1 MRNILIVL
9 LLILVSCTRKTVQEP
24 RINQVNISALSFYR
38 EGNGSS
44 IPLAATEG
52 NITLAF
58 GSPDSIRGTLA
69 ESKSDPIIKWIYNGA
84 VIYLQSGRMVN
95 INLESASFG
104 LEFKGASVKV
114 GENIS
119 KLKSIF
125 PESFS
130 VKSLNQL
137 MVGLH
142 HNGELIKSHILVA
155 FNNSGKI
162 TRICLM
168 E

>member
-1 MRNILIVL
+1 MRNTFVVLMLI
-9 LLILVSCTRKTVQEP
+9 IVSCTPKPVQQS
-24 RINQVNISALSFYR
+24 RINLVNVSALSFYK
-38 EGNGSS
+38 EGTGNS
-44 IPLAATEG
+44 IPLSATEG
-52 NITLAF
+52 NITSAF
-58 GSPDSIRGTLA
+58 GNPDSIGSSLA
-69 ESKSDPIIKWIYNGA
+69 ESKNDPLIKWVYKGA
-84 VIYLQSGRMVN
+84 VISLQSGRMVN
-95 INLESASFG
+95 INLKTASFG
-104 LEFKGASVKV
+104 LAFKGASVKV

-142 HNGELIKSHILVA
+142 YNGELINSHILVA
-155 FNNSGKI
+155 FSNSGRI